1 MTVSVF
7 VAVVAVGV
15 GVGFLSGLF
24 GKGGSAVATPLL
36 AAAGIPPV
44 VAVASPL
51 PATIP
56 TTIAASAV
64 YWRRG
69 WLVRRVLWATLA
81 PGVPATVVGA
91 LVTRWVDGR
100 VLVLVTDAL
109 IAAIG
114 LRVLL
119 SGSREQEAGL
129 EQEASTRWSAVIGAG
144 VGFSAGLLANSGGA
158 LLAPL
163 YLTVLGLPIKRT
175 FATSLTAA
183 TVLAVPATLIH
194 IWLGHIDWA
203 IVATLAATSVPFS
216 ILGSRVAVASQSA
229 RLERLYALTLTLLG
243 SVLLARGL
251 L

>member
-1 MTVSVF
+1 MTTPVF
-7 VAVVAVGV
+7 IAVVAVGV
-15 GVGFLSGLF
+15 GVGFLSGMF

-36 AAAGIPPV
+36 AAAGIPAV

-69 WLVRRVLWATLA
+69 WLERRVLAATLA
-81 PGVPATVVGA
+81 LGVPATVVGA
-91 LVTRWVDGR
+91 LVTQWVSGA

-109 IAAIG
+109 IAGIG
-114 LRVLL
+114 LRLL
-119 SGSREQEAGL
+119 WSGPGEEAPA
-129 EQEASTRWSAVIGAG
+129 EEPASTRWSAVIGAG

-183 TVLAVPATLIH
+183 TVLAIPATAIH

-216 ILGSRVAVASQSA
+216 ILGSRVAVATRAA
-229 RLERLYALTLTLLG
+229 RLERLYAITLTVLG
-243 SVLLARGL
+243 SVMLARGL

>member
-1 MTVSVF
+1 M
-7 VAVVAVGV
+7 
-15 GVGFLSGLF
+15 F

-36 AAAGIPPV
+36 AAAGIPAV

-69 WLVRRVLWATLA
+69 WLERRVLAATLA
-81 PGVPATVVGA
+81 FGVPATVVGA
-91 LVTRWVDGR
+91 LVTRWVDGS

-109 IAAIG
+109 IAGIG
-114 LRVLL
+114 LRLL
-119 SGSREQEAGL
+119 WSRPGEQIPVEH
-129 EQEASTRWSAVIGAG
+129 QASVRWSAVIGAG
-144 VGFSAGLLANSGGA
+144 VGFASGLLANSGGA

-183 TVLAVPATLIH
+183 TVLAIPATLIH
-194 IWLGHIDWA
+194 IWLGHINWA

-216 ILGSRVAVASQSA
+216 ILGSRVAVATRAA
-229 RLERLYALTLTLLG
+229 RLERMYAVTLTVLG

>member
-1 MTVSVF
+1 MTTPVF
-7 VAVVAVGV
+7 IAVVAVGV

-36 AAAGIPPV
+36 AAAGIPAV

-69 WLVRRVLWATLA
+69 WLERRVLAATLA
-81 PGVPATVVGA
+81 FGVPATVMGA
-91 LVTRWVDGR
+91 LATRWVNGS
-100 VLVLVTDAL
+100 VLVLATDAL
-109 IAAIG
+109 IAGIG
-114 LRVLL
+114 LRLL
-119 SGSREQEAGL
+119 WSQPGERVPVEHQ
-129 EQEASTRWSAVIGAG
+129 ASARRSAVIGAG
-144 VGFSAGLLANSGGA
+144 VGFASGLLANSGGA

-183 TVLAVPATLIH
+183 TVLAIPATAIH
-194 IWLGHIDWA
+194 IWLGHINWA

-216 ILGSRVAVASQSA
+216 ILGSRVAVATRA
-229 RLERLYALTLTLLG
+229 PRLERMYAFTLTVLG

>member
-1 MTVSVF
+1 MTTPVF
-7 VAVVAVGV
+7 IAVVAVGV

-36 AAAGIPPV
+36 AAAGIPAV

-69 WLVRRVLWATLA
+69 WLERRVLAATLA
-81 PGVPATVVGA
+81 FGVPATVMGA
-91 LVTRWVDGR
+91 LATRWVNGS
-100 VLVLVTDAL
+100 VLVLATDAL

-114 LRVLL
+114 LRLL
-119 SGSREQEAGL
+119 WSQPGEQAPVE
-129 EQEASTRWSAVIGAG
+129 EPASTRWSAVIGAG
-144 VGFSAGLLANSGGA
+144 VGFASGLLANSGGA

-183 TVLAVPATLIH
+183 TVLAIPATVIH

-216 ILGSRVAVASQSA
+216 ILGSRLAVATRAA
-229 RLERLYALTLTLLG
+229 RLERLYAVTLTVLG

>member
-7 VAVVAVGV
+7 MAVAAVGV
-15 GVGFLSGLF
+15 GVGFLSGMF

-36 AAAGIPPV
+36 AAVGVPAV

-69 WLVRRVLWATLA
+69 WLEQRVLWATLVL
-81 PGVPATVVGA
+81 GIPATVAGA
-91 LVTRWVDGR
+91 FVTRWVNGN
-100 VLVLVTDAL
+100 VLVLVTDAM
-109 IAAIG
+109 IAGIG
-114 LRVLL
+114 LRVLW
-119 SGSREQEAGL
+119 SGSGEHTSMEQK
-129 EQEASTRWSAVIGAG
+129 ASTRWSAVIGAG

-194 IWLGHIDWA
+194 VWLGHIDWA
-203 IVATLAATSVPFS
+203 IVATLGATSVPFS
-216 ILGSRVAVASQSA
+216 ILGSRLAVTTQSA
-229 RLERLYALTLTLLG
+229 RLERLYGVTLAVLG
-243 SVLLARGL
+243 SVLLAKGL